1 MNHLRSGFRHE
12 LGELLP
18 NLLIITASVPAAVLA
33 LSLLGWFDGVN
44 TFSIWQ
50 VFYPAV
56 SIVAML
62 LGAGSFSELHNAGR
76 RIELLLRPVPAWT
89 LVLVRAF
96 SRTVLVTAMMAV
108 TFSLA
113 SIVGAGLHA
122 LFATPDVAAFF
133 ARSIYRAEEWSD
145 CGRWLFGGVFLS
157 NAVFTFGSIY
167 FRKSPLFRTPLLVAG
182 WGMSYAIVA
191 VVAVRTIFGR
201 YIRDGR
207 SIDITIRSQFDL
219 LFPLLSRNHDLYIS
233 LAAIVAALGLYALAT
248 LRLRE
253 TEA

>member
-1 MNHLRSGFRHE
+1 MNHLRSVFRHE

-18 NLLIITASVPAAVLA
+18 NLLIITVSVPAAMLA

-56 SIVAML
+56 SIVAAL
-62 LGAGSFSELHNAGR
+62 LGVGSFSELHNAGR

-89 LVLVRAF
+89 LVLARAF
-96 SRTVLVTAMMAV
+96 SRTVLMTAMMVAG
-108 TFSLA
+108 FSLA

-122 LFATPDVAAFF
+122 LFTTPDVAAFF
-133 ARSIYRAEEWSD
+133 AHSIYRAEEWFD
-145 CGRWLFGGVFLS
+145 YGRWLFGGVFLF

-167 FRKSPLFRTPLLVAG
+167 FRKSPLFRTPLLVAC
-182 WGMSYAIVA
+182 WGMSYAIIA

-207 SIDITIRSQFDL
+207 VIDITLGSQFEL
-219 LFPLLSRNHDLYIS
+219 IFPLLSYNHDLYIS

>member
-1 MNHLRSGFRHE
+1 MNHLRPVFRHE

-18 NLLIITASVPAAVLA
+18 NLLIITASVPAAALA
-33 LSLLGWFDGVN
+33 LALLGWFTSFDGVN

-56 SIVAML
+56 SIVAAL
-62 LGAGSFSELHNAGR
+62 LGVGSFSELHNAGR
-76 RIELLLRPVPAWT
+76 RVELLLRPVPVWT
-89 LVLVRAF
+89 LVPVRAF
-96 SRTVLVTAMMAV
+96 SRTVLVTAMMAL

-122 LFATPDVAAFF
+122 LFATPDVRAFF
-133 ARSIYRAEEWSD
+133 ASSIYRAEEWSD

-157 NAVFTFGSIY
+157 NAVFVFGSIY
-167 FRKSPLFRTPLLVAG
+167 FRKSPLFRTLLLVAG
-182 WGMSYAIVA
+182 WGMSYAFVA
-191 VVAVRTIFGR
+191 VIAARTIFGR
-201 YIRDGR
+201 DGR
-207 SIDITIRSQFDL
+207 TIDITLRSEFDL
-219 LFPLLSRNHDLYIS
+219 LFPLLSQNRDLYIS
-233 LAAIVAALGLYALAT
+233 LVAIVAALGLYALAT